1 MTKSLILLLG
11 LVLAAQ
17 CADVR
22 IFGST
27 KMFVKD
33 GIYTLFMFIDH
44 KKEFYSYL
52 IAYLWILDDVTVIT
66 DGDGISFF
74 VIGDWGG
81 LPTFPYRYEINYML
95 VIVDLCL
102 INCRFRTIIE
112 QLTSKLMNELSQT
125 YNTKFQLAIG
135 DNFYFTGV
143 KDANDRRFKVGWLL
157 LLIVLKFN
165 VIIYCYLNKGN
176 LRRCL

>member
-33 GIYTLFMFIDH
+33 GIYTLFMSIDH

-52 IAYLWILDDVTVIT
+52 IAYLWTLDDVTVIT

-81 LPTFPYRYEINYML
+81 LPTFPYRYEINYMFIIL
-95 VIVDLCL
+95 DLCL
-102 INCRFRTIIE
+102 INRVVLEPLLSSWPRSLWMSFLKPIIPNFNSLSVIISTF
-112 QLTSKLMNELSQT
+112 QASKMLMIDDSKLVD
-125 YNTKFQLAIG
+125 Y
-135 DNFYFTGV
+135 Y
-143 KDANDRRFKVGWLL
+143 
-157 LLIVLKFN
+157 
-165 VIIYCYLNKGN
+165 YLVF
-176 LRRCL
+176 